1 MEKSLDNSVDN
12 SVDSSMRALTRI
24 PPYAPGMAIGLYG
37 GSFNPPHAA
46 HLMVARTGLRR
57 LGLDRIWWM
66 VSPGNPLKDNLG
78 LPPLARRA
86 AAARALAR
94 DPRIVVT
101 GLEAGLRTFYSAD
114 TIRALQARC
123 PGVRFVWLM
132 GGDNLAGFHR
142 WGGWRG
148 IMRAL
153 PVAVVDRPGATH
165 AAIRAMAATA
175 FAHARL
181 DETDGLLLAHSPA
194 PAWMLLHGPRS
205 PLSSTALRASAVNA
219 ARAGSPPA

>member
-1 MEKSLDNSVDN
+1 M
-12 SVDSSMRALTRI
+12 RI
-24 PPYAPGMAIGLYG
+24 PPHAPGMTIGLYG

-46 HLMVARTGLRR
+46 HLLVAQTGLRR
-57 LGLDRIWWM
+57 LGLNRIWWM
-66 VSPGNPLKDNLG
+66 VSPGNPLKDNRG
-78 LPPLARRA
+78 LPPLAERA
-86 AAARALAR
+86 AAARRLAR
-94 DPRIVVT
+94 DPRIVIT
-101 GLEAGLRTFYSAD
+101 GLEAGLGTFFSAD
-114 TIRALQARC
+114 TIRTLQARC

-165 AAIRAMAATA
+165 AAIRAKAAAT
-175 FAHARL
+175 FAHARI
-181 DETDGLLLAHSPA
+181 DETDGQLLAHMEA

-205 PLSSTALRASAVNA
+205 HLSSTVLRTRAPGCCGGGNVSGVISVEPAPPSAL
-219 ARAGSPPA
+219 